1 MVGSSGAFTVA
12 AAWRPRSLSSKNLS
26 KSWRFMAF
34 QVSLKTSF
42 IDFHWTFSVDLLT
55 FADAILDQFPPFP
68 SISIHFHLS
77 STVFRMPSAPH
88 VRPAPGFSRLKSFS
102 EFPAGAWKVKDSKN
116 KNYRVEL
123 DLELRLH
130 HAIFEEFVGIQPW
143 KNHDHMGKY
152 WGIESSIW
160 GTFNVGLFGFEASH
174 IRISTNTGVLD
185 VQHIRCP
192 RLQSRSLRSLWRILS
207 FQRPFAWSPGKARK
221 RHPTPN
227 SPSPLVPPKRKNA
240 PSGSQNVPECP
251 RCQNSQGTPIF
262 KQAKCGHQKLFARL
276 LR

>member
-1 MVGSSGAFTVA
+1 MEIHGISSQ
-12 AAWRPRSLSSKNLS
+12 PED
-26 KSWRFMAF
+26 
-34 QVSLKTSF
+34 
-42 IDFHWTFSVDLLT
+42 IFHWFSLDILGRFVDICWCHT
-55 FADAILDQFPPFP
+55 WPVSA
-68 SISIHFHLS
+68 ISIHFHPFPP
-77 STVFRMPSAPH
+77 VQHGFRMPSAPH
-88 VRPAPGFSRLKSFS
+88 VRPASGFSRLKSFS

-160 GTFNVGLFGFEASH
+160 ETFNVGLFGFEASH

-192 RLQSRSLRSLWRILS
+192 RLQSRSHRSLWRILS